1 MNTRLSIL
9 VILLCNFRI
18 SPAHERMHISYH
30 INSDADKTAV
40 NFNIIHSSKS
50 ALMVARSNVT
60 KKSGDLKN
68 LQANDSLYGNVS
80 AKNSIY
86 ILQSELS
93 NHLATIELLKQQY
106 QLTMANRNRG
116 LSLAVIFVLIAAF
129 FLALQYKR
137 IQKNKLFFQTMT
149 KLSQRQQMLLHE
161 ELKMAKLKEQELLCE
176 IEYKAK
182 SLTTYALSMVQKNKM
197 LEEVKESVELLL
209 KKPNQNS
216 EHFKKLSRIIEFGF
230 ALDKDWDDFKMYF
243 QEVQTDFFPK
253 LKEKFPELS
262 TSDLKLCALI
272 KLNLNMKQTAAILR
286 ISPDSVK
293 VARHRLRKKFGL
305 SCEENLTAFVMSLY
319 NVDKTS

>member
-1 MNTRLSIL
+1 
-9 VILLCNFRI
+9 
-18 SPAHERMHISYH
+18 MHISYH
-30 INSDADKTAV
+30 INGDAEKTAV
-40 NFNIIHSSKS
+40 GFNVIHSSKS
-50 ALMVARSNVT
+50 ALTVARSNITT

-80 AKNSIY
+80 AKNAIY
-86 ILQSELS
+86 ILQSELT

-116 LSLAVIFVLIAAF
+116 LSLAVIFALIAAF

-137 IQKNKLFFQTMT
+137 IQKNKLFFQTMAN
-149 KLSQRQQMLLHE
+149 LSQRQQTLLHE

-209 KKPNQNS
+209 KKPDQNS

-262 TSDLKLCALI
+262 TADLKLCALI

-305 SCEENLTAFVMSLY
+305 PCEENLTAFVMSLY
-319 NVDKTS
+319 NVDKSS

>member
-9 VILLCNFRI
+9 IILLCNFKT
-18 SPAHERMHISYH
+18 SHAYEQMHISYH
-30 INSDADKTAV
+30 V
-40 NFNIIHSSKS
+40 NRHAAKIALDFNVSHSSKS
-50 ALMVARSNVT
+50 AMMAGQDNVT
-60 KKSGDLKN
+60 KKKSGDLKIV
-68 LQANDSLYGNVS
+68 QASDSLDGNVS
-80 AKNSIY
+80 NNKAIY
-86 ILQSELS
+86 SLQSELT
-93 NHLATIELLKQQY
+93 NHLVAIELLKQQY

-116 LSLAVIFVLIAAF
+116 LSVAIIFVLIAAF
-129 FLALQYKR
+129 VLVLQYKR
-137 IQKNKLFFQTMT
+137 IQKNKLFFQAMAN
-149 KLSQRQQMLLHE
+149 LSQRQQTLLHE

-209 KKPNQNS
+209 KKPDQNS

-230 ALDKDWDDFKMYF
+230 TLDKDWDDFKMYF

-262 TSDLKLCALI
+262 AADLKLCALI
-272 KLNLNMKQTAAILR
+272 KLNLNMKQTAGILR

-293 VARHRLRKKFGL
+293 VARHRLRKKLGL
-305 SCEENLTAFVMSLY
+305 PCEENLTTFVMSL
-319 NVDKTS
+319 